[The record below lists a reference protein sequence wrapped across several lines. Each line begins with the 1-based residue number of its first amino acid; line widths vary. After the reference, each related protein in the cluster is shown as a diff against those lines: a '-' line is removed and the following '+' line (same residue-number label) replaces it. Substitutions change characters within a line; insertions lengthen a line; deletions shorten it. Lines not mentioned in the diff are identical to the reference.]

1 MHNIRK
7 NPILVRGYT
16 LYYVFAVLMHR
27 QSLLN
32 LLAAYTPAS
41 EYESHVCSVIAHF
54 VREYHDCFKRELLVG
69 HITGSAWVVNGTMDK
84 TLLTH
89 HRKLNKWL
97 QLGGHCDGDH
107 DVQRVALREA
117 VEESGIY
124 DIVPHSCDIFDLD
137 IHEIPER
144 RTESSVEPKH
154 FHYDVRFLF
163 IADEMSPLTITAESK
178 DLRWVA
184 LGEVQTLTQEE
195 SMLRMVEKTRKASRH
210 HF

>member
-1 MHNIRK
+1 
-7 NPILVRGYT
+7 
-16 LYYVFAVLMHR
+16 
-27 QSLLN
+27 
-32 LLAAYTPAS
+32 
-41 EYESHVCSVIAHF
+41 
-54 VREYHDCFKRELLVG
+54 
-69 HITGSAWVVNGTMDK
+69 
-84 TLLTH
+84 
-89 HRKLNKWL
+89 
-97 QLGGHCDGDH
+97 
-107 DVQRVALREA
+107 
-117 VEESGIY
+117 
-124 DIVPHSCDIFDLD
+124 LD